1 MFRNNFDTYYHG
13 IRQVSDELCR
23 ENRLSVIETDGKGK
37 SYDEWLSGQ
46 TGKPTIRGMVRKDV
60 EQAIAAAD
68 SFDGFIT
75 ELQNMGYTVKYG
87 PRVEHMAVRH
97 KDAQRNIR
105 IDRLDPRFSETA
117 LREYYRQ
124 LHRMPTEM
132 QQEYRQENAPEKPK
146 WQPTE
151 LQPPVQRVR
160 YRGKLPRRYPKV
172 SGFMACY
179 YHYCAL
185 LRKLERRDPQ
195 HPAVLQFKSFMLGAK
210 KTLQSILISAAANL
224 YMFNSRKFAEMTSRD
239 EMFLPRMGL
248 EQRALFIVL
257 PDNDTTFNFIATML
271 YTQLFDQLFRL
282 ADSTPEYNG
291 ALPVHVR
298 LMMDEFANVALPKNF
313 KNILAV
319 CRSRNIS
326 CDIILQNI
334 AQLKSLFKDDWEG
347 IIGNCDTLLYLG
359 GNEYGT
365 YEYLSKILGKET
377 ERTKSQSIGKGSRG
391 SSSDSLQTAGREL
404 CMPDEIRRMRDDEC
418 LLLMRSEDPVI
429 DRKYNLLKHPNVKYT
444 PDAGGEPYVMPP
456 DYMGDAAT
464 ITMDAVAAATA
475 PEITEEMYEQ
485 LDYLEKHPEENYYEN
500 EESFSQYDQGE

>member
-1 MFRNNFDTYYHG
+1 MNNGGEAADQMVREALQVTEVAIKLSALG
-13 IRQVSDELCR
+13 IKNALALSLAYAK
-23 ENRLSVIETDGKGK
+23 ENPKVKGK
-37 SYDEWLSGQ
+37 TSLDRLLRE
-46 TGKPTIRGMVRKDV
+46 GKELKIIALQSKDV
-60 EQAIAAAD
+60 
-68 SFDGFIT
+68 G
-75 ELQNMGYTVKYG
+75 
-87 PRVEHMAVRH
+87 
-97 KDAQRNIR
+97 
-105 IDRLDPRFSETA
+105 
-117 LREYYRQ
+117 
-124 LHRMPTEM
+124 
-132 QQEYRQENAPEKPK
+132 
-146 WQPTE
+146 
-151 LQPPVQRVR
+151 
-160 YRGKLPRRYPKV
+160 
-172 SGFMACY
+172 
-179 YHYCAL
+179 
-185 LRKLERRDPQ
+185 
-195 HPAVLQFKSFMLGAK
+195 QFKELAK
-210 KTLQSILISAAANL
+210 QYGVLFAVIKDKAQNEKVDV
-224 YMFNSRKFAEMTSRD
+224 MFNSRKFAEMTSRD

-429 DRKYNLLKHPNVKYT
+429 DKKYNLLHHPNVKYT

-456 DYMGDAAT
+456 DYMGDAVT

-500 EESFSQYDQGE
+500 EENFSQYDQGD